1 MIGRHAQMQRQS
13 IEKMRED
20 AKNRTSAENIQAALD
35 AMEKFYGFD
44 QKKQA
49 AATKQETLPP
59 LPSGGWRESFATVL
73 SNLGA
78 RA

>member
-1 MIGRHAQMQRQS
+1 MQRQS
-13 IEKMRED
+13 IERMRED

-44 QKKQA
+44 QSQKTKVVA
-49 AATKQETLPP
+49 ARPETLPP

-73 SNLGA
+73 SQLGA

>member
-1 MIGRHAQMQRQS
+1 MQRQS

-20 AKNRTSAENIQAALD
+20 AKNRTSSENIQAALD

-44 QKKQA
+44 QSQKTQA
-49 AATKQETLPP
+49 RPETLPP
-59 LPSGGWRESFATVL
+59 LPSGGWRENFATVL
-73 SNLGA
+73 SKLGA

>member
-1 MIGRHAQMQRQS
+1 MQRQS

-20 AKNRTSAENIQAALD
+20 AKNRTPAENIQAALD

-44 QKKQA
+44 QKKHA
-49 AATKQETLPP
+49 ARQESPPP
-59 LPSGGWRESFATVL
+59 LPPGGWRESVATVL

>member
-1 MIGRHAQMQRQS
+1 MQRQS

-44 QKKQA
+44 QSKKTQA
-49 AATKQETLPP
+49 VAARPETLPP

-73 SNLGA
+73 SKLGA

>member
-1 MIGRHAQMQRQS
+1 MQRQS

-20 AKNRTSAENIQAALD
+20 AKNRTPTENIEAALD

-44 QKKQA
+44 QASQEKKQGQQQNK
-49 AATKQETLPP
+49 TKEVLPP
-59 LPSGGWRESFATVL
+59 PPPKGWRDTVATTL
-73 SNLGA
+73 SSLGA

>member
-1 MIGRHAQMQRQS
+1 MQRQS
-13 IEKMRED
+13 IEKMRAD
-20 AKNRTSAENIQAALD
+20 AANRTPTENIEAALE

-44 QKKQA
+44 QQNKA
-49 AATKQETLPP
+49 AAAPAREALPP
-59 LPSGGWRESFATVL
+59 LPSSGWRETAATTL

>member
-1 MIGRHAQMQRQS
+1 MQRQS

-20 AKNRTSAENIQAALD
+20 AKNRTPAENIQAALD

-44 QKKQA
+44 HSPKKQPA
-49 AATKQETLPP
+49 GAMTDTLPP
-59 LPSGGWRESFATVL
+59 LPSGGWRESFATAL
-73 SNLGA
+73 SKLGA